1 MNWSIKT
8 NEHDKNA
15 VADFY
20 FGKWQKASKCV
31 ICHKFLGQSDSEIH
45 ITICSISA
53 GSGCT
58 TVNTVHQKY
67 NLISGYLLKTDSDP
81 LEFERIS

>member
-15 VADFY
+15 VAGFY
-20 FGKWQKASKCV
+20 FGKWEKASKCV

-53 GSGCT
+53 GSGYT